1 MCTYVVTIAIAKFIS
16 HDCHMI
22 DLIPIW
28 DSMTTQLEGYS
39 ATLSQLT
46 NQIADMRKEA
56 ETYLRLAD
64 ELIETSRDMG
74 QQFSHYHQTL

>member
-1 MCTYVVTIAIAKFIS
+1 MYLVTIAIVEFIS
-16 HDCHMI
+16 HDCHMT

-64 ELIETSRDMG
+64 ELIETSADMG
-74 QQFSHYHQTL
+74 KQFFQYYHTL